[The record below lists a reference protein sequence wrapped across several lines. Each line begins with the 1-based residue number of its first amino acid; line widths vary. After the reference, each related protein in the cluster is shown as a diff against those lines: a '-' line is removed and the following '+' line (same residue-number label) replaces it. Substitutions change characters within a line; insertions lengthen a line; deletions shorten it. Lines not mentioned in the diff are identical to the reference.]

1 MSYGPSRNP
10 SRDASARVGAFEI
23 EVEVTWGRL
32 RWKPMTV
39 CLSPRTGNLTL
50 RWPVP
55 PPAEFPGEIGTF
67 TRAITLADFRQ
78 ECFAAY
84 DKDRR
89 R

>member
-1 MSYGPSRNP
+1 MSYGPSRTP
-10 SRDASARVGAFEI
+10 ARDASARVGAFEI

-39 CLSPRTGNLTL
+39 CLSPKTGNLTL
-50 RWPVP
+50 RWPIDG
-55 PPAEFPGEIGTF
+55 EFPGEIGTY
-67 TRAITLADFRQ
+67 TRAVTLADFRAD
-78 ECFAAY
+78 CFAAY